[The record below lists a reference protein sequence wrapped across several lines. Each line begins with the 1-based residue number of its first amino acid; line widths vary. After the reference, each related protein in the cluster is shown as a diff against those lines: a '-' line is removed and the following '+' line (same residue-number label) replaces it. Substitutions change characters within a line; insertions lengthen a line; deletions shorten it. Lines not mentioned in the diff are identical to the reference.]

1 MIMNT
6 DPARCRATH
15 ERGTLTT
22 LHRRIARREW
32 LDLMSTRVGKF
43 QKFKAQTGLAYN
55 LCRCD
60 EQ

>member
-6 DPARCRATH
+6 DH

-22 LHRRIARREW
+22 LYRRIARREW

-43 QKFKAQTGLAYN
+43 QKFKAQTGLACN
-55 LCRCD
+55 LCRCVK
-60 EQ
+60 Q

>member
-43 QKFKAQTGLAYN
+43 QKFKAQTGLACN
-55 LCRCD
+55 LCRCVK
-60 EQ
+60 Q